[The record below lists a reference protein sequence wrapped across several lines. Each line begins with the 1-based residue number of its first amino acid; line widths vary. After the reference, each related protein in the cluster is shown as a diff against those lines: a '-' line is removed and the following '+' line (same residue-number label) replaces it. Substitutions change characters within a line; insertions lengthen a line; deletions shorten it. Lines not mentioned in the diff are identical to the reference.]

1 MRRLKRCRGFFYGG
15 LWCKVFTFLC
25 KALLMSWLIISR
37 LSCGNSITSS
47 RSWIQLLFITSLKS
61 IFCFLFVLLS
71 MIKWRF
77 QGVGRRKMAKKT
89 LASRFQCC
97 KECYQF
103 APYLAFS
110 NFGFFQR
117 YPNLNSAT
125 VNYQNFS
132 AAKMRVLI
140 WWWGLFWNLVV
151 DFQQSKQKVKTSF
164 LAL

>member
-1 MRRLKRCRGFFYGG
+1 
-15 LWCKVFTFLC
+15 
-25 KALLMSWLIISR
+25 MSWLIISR

-61 IFCFLFVLLS
+61 IFYLFCCLWS
-71 MIKWRF
+71 NGDFK
-77 QGVGRRKMAKKT
+77 GGRPSKGGKKT

-97 KECYQF
+97 KEYSQF

-110 NFGFFQR
+110 ILAFFKGIRISIPQ
-117 YPNLNSAT
+117 LWI
-125 VNYQNFS
+125 
-132 AAKMRVLI
+132 AKISRRPKCAFLI

>member
-1 MRRLKRCRGFFYGG
+1 MRRLKRCRGVFYGG

-77 QGVGRRKMAKKT
+77 QGGGRRKMAKKT

-110 NFGFFQR
+110 NLAFFKGIRISIPQLWITKISRRPKCAFWFDGGVCFG
-117 YPNLNSAT
+117 
-125 VNYQNFS
+125 
-132 AAKMRVLI
+132 I
-140 WWWGLFWNLVV
+140 
-151 DFQQSKQKVKTSF
+151 
-164 LAL
+164 

>member
-1 MRRLKRCRGFFYGG
+1 MRRLKRCRGVFYGG

-61 IFCFLFVLLS
+61 IFVFYLFCCLWSNGDFKGWAVER
-71 MIKWRF
+71 W
-77 QGVGRRKMAKKT
+77 QKKT

-103 APYLAFS
+103 APCLAFS
-110 NFGFFQR
+110 NLAFFKGIRISIPQLWITKISRRPKCAFWFDGGVCFG
-117 YPNLNSAT
+117 
-125 VNYQNFS
+125 
-132 AAKMRVLI
+132 I
-140 WWWGLFWNLVV
+140 
-151 DFQQSKQKVKTSF
+151 
-164 LAL
+164 

>member
-1 MRRLKRCRGFFYGG
+1 MQSAFNELTYHFSAQLRKLYYFK
-15 LWCKVFTFLC
+15 
-25 KALLMSWLIISR
+25 
-37 LSCGNSITSS
+37 SIMNPVA
-47 RSWIQLLFITSLKS
+47 IYHFLKS

>member
-1 MRRLKRCRGFFYGG
+1 MRRLKRCRGVFYGG

-61 IFCFLFVLLS
+61 IFVFYLFCCLWS
-71 MIKWRF
+71 NGDFKGGRPSK
-77 QGVGRRKMAKKT
+77 GVKKT

-110 NFGFFQR
+110 ILAFFKGIRISIPQLWITKISRRPKCAFWFDGGVCFG
-117 YPNLNSAT
+117 
-125 VNYQNFS
+125 
-132 AAKMRVLI
+132 I
-140 WWWGLFWNLVV
+140 
-151 DFQQSKQKVKTSF
+151 
-164 LAL
+164 